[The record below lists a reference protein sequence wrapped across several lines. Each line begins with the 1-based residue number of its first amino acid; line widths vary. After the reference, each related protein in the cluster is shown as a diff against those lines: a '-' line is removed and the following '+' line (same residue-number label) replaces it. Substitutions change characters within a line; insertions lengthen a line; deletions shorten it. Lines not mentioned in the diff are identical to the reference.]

1 MHIRELNDSGQAVV
15 HFVMNGEGAFHAGT
29 YLDDNG
35 NRIDYV
41 IAVKGK
47 NSDKLLDPKC
57 LRSYLAS

>member
-1 MHIRELNDSGQAVV
+1 
-15 HFVMNGEGAFHAGT
+15 MNGEGAFHAGT